1 MVKQPLRILLPGNS
15 PNNQL
20 GFSLLEMAIVL
31 LIVGLILGGLLA
43 PLSTQVQ
50 NSRIK
55 STNDTLVGVS
65 DALIGFAITYGRLPC
80 PDTDNDGLEQTP
92 PCPIGAD
99 AEGNL
104 PWATLGV
111 GRKDAWGFPIRYRP
125 AIDYTASPI
134 PDPTLMV
141 GGLSVTDLTGTALT
155 AAAPDGPAAI
165 LFSCGANGIP
175 DDENDADGVAN
186 VDSMCVN
193 PGTPNQI
200 YVADVDIPDTYDDAL
215 IWLSK
220 NKLFARMVAANKWK
234 WP

>member
-1 MVKQPLRILLPGNS
+1 MLTRPLHVLSFEEL
-15 PNNQL
+15 PNNQF

-55 STNDTLVGVS
+55 STNNTLVAVS
-65 DALIGFAITYGRLPC
+65 DALIGFAVTYGRLPC

-92 PCPIGAD
+92 PCPTGAN

-111 GRKDAWGFPIRYRP
+111 GRRDAWGFPLRYRP
-125 AIDYTASPI
+125 ALDYTVSPI
-134 PDPTLMV
+134 PDPTLMT
-141 GGLSVTDLTGTALT
+141 GGLVVTDLTGTALT

-165 LFSCGANGIP
+165 IFSCGANGVP
-175 DDENDADGVAN
+175 DDENDANGTVN
-186 VDSMCVN
+186 GSLMCVN
-193 PGTPNQI
+193 PGTPNAV
-200 YVADVDIPDTYDDAL
+200 YVADVEFPDTYDDAL

-220 NKLFARMVAANKWK
+220 NKLFARLVAANKWK